1 MELRTGTFESTLDDK
16 GRVSVPIR
24 LRDRYAGDLVIA
36 QGLPPSISAWVM
48 TSSVW
53 NQVLERVELSLAP
66 LAWPEFQLVRQQFML
81 SAQPVEFDKTGR
93 IAIPP
98 TIRKYAGLLK
108 ECLVLSDED
117 HLEIWDSKRYYDHL
131 YERQPMIIE
140 ETIEKLGI
148 LRPFGPTKG
157 EKGTN

>member
-16 GRVSVPIR
+16 GRVGVPIR

-36 QGLPPSISAWVM
+36 QGLPPSVSAWVM
-48 TSSVW
+48 TPAVW
-53 NQVLERVELSLAP
+53 EQVQERVELSLTSLP
-66 LAWPEFQLVRQQFML
+66 WQDFQLFHQQFMW
-81 SAQPVEFDKTGR
+81 SAQPVEFDKSGR
-93 IAIPP
+93 IAVPS

-108 ECLVLSDED
+108 ECLVLSDEE
-117 HLEIWDSKRYYDHL
+117 HLEIWDSKRYYDYL

-140 ETIEKLGI
+140 ETIKKLGA
-148 LRPFGPTKG
+148 LRPFGPHKR